1 MADAQTISIMF
12 AGVSIGIAAL
22 YYTLTLRNTQKNLQQ
37 QLETRQ
43 AQMFMQLYDRFNQK
57 DHQRTWTETIWGMQ
71 WDDYHDWYQKY
82 GPETN
87 PDGWTS
93 MQSVHAFFE
102 GIGVLVKN
110 ELIDIR
116 MVDDMM
122 SSNIVITWEK
132 FRPLILEIRK
142 EWGVPQMWEWVEY
155 LYDEIRNIMVAEH
168 PELKD
173 NDMLANVLS
182 MKGRG

>member
-1 MADAQTISIMF
+1 MVNAQTISIIF
-12 AGVSIGIAAL
+12 AGLSIGLAAI
-22 YYTLTLRNTQKNLQQ
+22 YYMMTLRNSQKAQQ
-37 QLETRQ
+37 LQLETRQ

-57 DHQRTWTETIWGMQ
+57 EHQRTWTETIWRMD
-71 WDDYHDWYQKY
+71 WDDYQDWYHKY

-87 PDGWTS
+87 PDGWSS

-102 GIGVLVKN
+102 GIGVLVN
-110 ELIDIR
+110 RGLIDIK

-122 SSNIVITWEK
+122 SSNIIITWEK
-132 FRPLILEIRK
+132 FRPLIYQIRE
-142 EWGVPQMWEWVEY
+142 EWNVPQMWEWVEY

-168 PELKD
+168 PELMD
-173 NDMLANVLS
+173 TDMFASVLS